1 MHRLQMIMMA
11 GLLIG
16 SASSTAISALAAS
29 EGEEQALEGLTLAE
43 AVNQAL
49 QANPMVRMTA
59 AGKDMAA
66 AQLNEAKAGRLP
78 SLGFSEQFM
87 NSNNPVFVFGSLLEQ
102 GRFGMHNFAIDSLNN
117 PGSLSNFRSSLNV
130 RVPLFNRFQI
140 SSGIEQ
146 ARLQTEQADSDS
158 QWVAQQI
165 RFRVIQAY
173 YGLLVAQA
181 RQEVAEGA
189 VKSAEGDL
197 KSMQDRFEEGMA
209 VASDVLA
216 MQVQMADF
224 KQQLAEA
231 KGAVR
236 TARAGLN
243 TVMAAPLDS
252 VREISGELS
261 ERALELPSQESLVAD
276 ALRNRPDYQKSEME
290 VQKASQNIR
299 AAKGQ
304 YWPDLNLFAQVGH
317 SSHDLSNGSADFA
330 VGASLNFNILDF
342 GRSSR
347 IERAVAGTE
356 GARAQQEQ
364 LASEI
369 RFEVVEAYQGY
380 LTSKE
385 RLELASA
392 AVDQA
397 AETLR
402 IVQDRQSVGLTTVTE
417 VLRAQT
423 AVLKARL
430 MQLGARYDFYL
441 GYARSLLAA
450 GSLTNINGFTN

>member
-1 MHRLQMIMMA
+1 MHRLQMILMA

-16 SASSTAISALAAS
+16 PASSTASNVLAAS
-29 EGEEQALEGLTLAE
+29 AAEGQASEGLTLAE
-43 AVNQAL
+43 AVDRAL

-59 AGKDMAA
+59 AGSDMAA
-66 AQLNEAKAGRLP
+66 AQLSEAKAGRLP

-87 NSNNPVFVFGSLLEQ
+87 TSNNPVFVFGSLLEQ

-140 SSGIEQ
+140 ASGIEQ
-146 ARLQTEQADSDS
+146 ARLQTEQADSDAE
-158 QWVAQQI
+158 WVAQQI
-165 RFRVIQAY
+165 RFRVIQSY
-173 YGLLVAQA
+173 FGVLVAQA

-197 KSMQDRFEEGMA
+197 KSMQDRFDQGMA

-216 MQVQMADF
+216 MQVQLADF
-224 KQQLAEA
+224 KQQLAGA

-236 TARAGLN
+236 TAWAGLN
-243 TVMAAPLDS
+243 TVMAVPLDS
-252 VREISGELS
+252 VHVISGELS
-261 ERALELPSQESLVAD
+261 KRELELPGQESLVAN
-276 ALRNRPDYQKSEME
+276 ALRSRPDYQKAEME
-290 VQKASQNIR
+290 VQKASQSVR
-299 AAKGQ
+299 VARGQ

-317 SSHDLSNGSADFA
+317 SSHDLSDGSADFA

-347 IERAVAGTE
+347 VEKALAGTE
-356 GARAQQEQ
+356 GARAAQEQ

-369 RFEVVEAYQGY
+369 RFEVVEAYQGF

-385 RLELASA
+385 RLELAAA

-423 AVLKARL
+423 AVLNARL
-430 MQLGARYDFYL
+430 MLLGARYDFYL